1 MSTPSVTAR
10 PLAERFPSGFTWGA
24 ATSAYQIEGAV
35 HADGRGPSIW
45 DTYSHTPGRIEDGT
59 NGDVACDHY
68 HRLTDDLDLMRSL
81 GLGAY
86 RFSVAWPRI
95 QPTGSGPANA
105 RGLDFYDRLVDGL
118 LERGIEPWL
127 TLFHW
132 DLPQPLEDAGGWP
145 EREVVARFAD
155 YTAILAD
162 RYGDRV
168 KNWLTLNEPWC
179 IAMLGYG
186 IGRHAPGRQD
196 WPAALRAAHHTHLAH
211 RAAVG
216 VIRAAVPR
224 ARIGI
229 PLNLHHVESASE
241 TDADRAAASLHDGTA
256 NRWFLDPVF
265 GRGYPRDVVAA
276 YEPILEG
283 IDLAELDGAAPP
295 IDILGVNYYTRHVV
309 RAPLDGEVIHGPER
323 AVGVGGGLPVTE
335 MGWEIHADGLRLL
348 LERLHRE
355 YAPPSMA
362 ITENGAAFVDA
373 VTADGS
379 VNDEE
384 RVAYY
389 RDHITATAEAIE
401 AGVPVE
407 AYFAWSLMDNYEWGF
422 GYTKRFGI
430 VHVDYETQRR
440 TPKASG
446 RWYRDLITGAGDPS
460 AQSPPRA

>member
-1 MSTPSVTAR
+1 MSTPSVSAR
-10 PLAERFPSGFTWGA
+10 PLHERFPPGFAWGA

-35 HADGRGPSIW
+35 DADGRGPSIW
-45 DTYSHTPGRIEDGT
+45 DTYSHTPGRTEDGGT
-59 NGDVACDHY
+59 GDVACDHY
-68 HRLTDDLDLMRSL
+68 HRLPDDLDLMRSL

-105 RGLDFYDRLVDGL
+105 AGLDFYDRLVDGL
-118 LERGIEPWL
+118 LERGIDPWL

-145 EREVVARFAD
+145 DRAVVDRFAE
-155 YTAILAD
+155 YASILAD
-162 RYGDRV
+162 RFGDRV
-168 KNWLTLNEPWC
+168 RNWLTLNEPWC
-179 IAMLGYG
+179 IAFLGYG

-211 RAAVG
+211 RAAVEA
-216 VIRAAVPR
+216 IRAAVPA

-229 PLNLHHVESASE
+229 PLNLHHVEPASQ
-241 TDADRAAASLHDGTA
+241 TDADRAAARLHDGTA
-256 NRWFLDPVF
+256 NRWFLDPVL
-265 GRGYPRDVVAA
+265 GRGYPRDVVEA

-283 IDLAELDGAAPP
+283 FDVSELDSNMPP

-309 RAPLDGEVIHGPER
+309 RAPHDGEPVGGPEPT
-323 AVGVGGGLPVTE
+323 VMVGGGQPVTE

-348 LERLHRE
+348 LERIQRE
-355 YAPPSMA
+355 YAPPPIA
-362 ITENGAAFVDA
+362 ITENGAAFADA
-373 VTADGS
+373 VRPDGS
-379 VNDEE
+379 VDDAE

-407 AYFAWSLMDNYEWGF
+407 AYFAWSLMDNFEWGF

-430 VHVDYETQRR
+430 VRVDYETQRR
-440 TPKASG
+440 TIKASG
-446 RWYRDLITGAGDPS
+446 SWYRDLIA
-460 AQSPPRA
+460 AR

>member
-1 MSTPSVTAR
+1 MSTPIVTAR
-10 PLAERFPSGFTWGA
+10 PLAERFPPGFAWGA
-24 ATSAYQIEGAV
+24 ATSAYQIEGAFDE
-35 HADGRGPSIW
+35 DGRLPSIW

-68 HRLTDDLDLMRSL
+68 HRLTDDLDLMRSI

-95 QPTGSGPANA
+95 QPTGSGPANPK
-105 RGLDFYDRLVDGL
+105 GLEFYDRLVDGL

-145 EREVVARFAD
+145 DRDVVPRFAE
-155 YTAILAD
+155 YAAILAD
-162 RYGDRV
+162 RFGDRV
-168 KNWLTLNEPWC
+168 TNWLTLNEPWC

-211 RAAVG
+211 RAAAD
-216 VIRAAVPR
+216 VIRTAVPG
-224 ARIGI
+224 ARVGI
-229 PLNLHHVESASE
+229 PLNLHHVEPASE
-241 TDADRAAASLHDGTA
+241 SDADLAAARLHDGTA
-256 NRWFLDPVF
+256 NRWFLDPAF

-283 IDLAELDGAAPP
+283 IDVTELDAQAAP
-295 IDILGVNYYTRHVV
+295 IDILGVNYYTRHVI
-309 RAPLDGEVIHGPER
+309 RAPRDDEVIDGPER
-323 AVGVGGGLPVTE
+323 SVSVGGGLPLTE
-335 MGWEIHADGLRLL
+335 MGWEIHADGLRQL
-348 LERLHRE
+348 LERLQRE
-355 YAPPSMA
+355 YAPPAMA
-362 ITENGAAFVDA
+362 VTENGAAFPDRRS
-373 VTADGS
+373 ADGS
-379 VNDEE
+379 VDDQD
-384 RVAYY
+384 RVSYM
-389 RDHITATAEAIE
+389 REHLVATAEAIE

-430 VHVDYETQRR
+430 VHVDYESQAR
-440 TPKASG
+440 TLKASG
-446 RWYRDLITGAGDPS
+446 RWYRDLIAASRG
-460 AQSPPRA
+460 

>member
-1 MSTPSVTAR
+1 MSTPFVTAR
-10 PLAERFPSGFTWGA
+10 PLAERFPPGFAWGA

-35 HADGRGPSIW
+35 DADGRLPSIW

-68 HRLTDDLDLMRSL
+68 HRLTDDLDLMRSM
-81 GLGAY
+81 GRGAY

-95 QPTGSGPANA
+95 QPTGSGPTNQK
-105 RGLDFYDRLVDGL
+105 GLEFYDRLVDGL

-145 EREVVARFAD
+145 DREVVGRFAE
-155 YTAILAD
+155 YAGILAD
-162 RYGDRV
+162 RFGDRV
-168 KNWLTLNEPWC
+168 TNWLTLNEPWC

-211 RAAVG
+211 RAAADA
-216 VIRAAVPR
+216 IRTAAPG
-224 ARIGI
+224 ARVGI
-229 PLNLHHVESASE
+229 PLNLHHVEPASE
-241 TDADRAAASLHDGTA
+241 TDADLAAARLHDGTA

-283 IDLAELDGAAPP
+283 IDITELDGPAPP
-295 IDILGVNYYTRHVV
+295 VDILGVNYYTRHVI
-309 RAPLDGEVIHGPER
+309 RAPRDGEVIDGPEH
-323 AVGVGGGLPVTE
+323 AVSVGGGLPLTE
-335 MGWEIHADGLRLL
+335 MGWEIHADGLRQL
-348 LERLHRE
+348 LERLYRE
-355 YAPPSMA
+355 YAPPAMA
-362 ITENGAAFVDA
+362 ITENGAAFVDEVA
-373 VTADGS
+373 ADGS
-379 VNDEE
+379 VNDGE

-389 RDHITATAEAIE
+389 RDHITAMADAIE
-401 AGVPVE
+401 AGAPVE

-430 VHVDYETQRR
+430 VHVDYASQQR
-440 TPKASG
+440 TLKASG
-446 RWYRDLITGAGDPS
+446 RWYRDLIAASRG
-460 AQSPPRA
+460 

>member
-1 MSTPSVTAR
+1 MSTLSVTAR
-10 PLAERFPSGFTWGA
+10 PLAERFPSGFAWGA

-35 HADGRGPSIW
+35 DADGRGPSIW

-59 NGDVACDHY
+59 NGDIACDHY
-68 HRLTDDLDLMRSL
+68 RRLTDDLDLMRSL

-95 QPTGSGPANA
+95 QATGSGPANA
-105 RGLDFYDRLVDGL
+105 KGLDFYDRLVDGL

-132 DLPQPLEDAGGWP
+132 DLPQALEDAGGWP
-145 EREVVARFAD
+145 DRGVVPRFAE
-155 YTAILAD
+155 YAAILAD
-162 RYGDRV
+162 RFGDRV

-211 RAAVG
+211 RAAADA
-216 VIRAAVPR
+216 IRTAVPG

-229 PLNLHHVESASE
+229 PLNLHHVEPASE
-241 TDADRAAASLHDGTA
+241 TDADRAAAWLHDGTA

-283 IDLAELDGAAPP
+283 IDVTELDGPAPP
-295 IDILGVNYYTRHVV
+295 IDILGVNYYTRHVI
-309 RAPLDGEVIHGPER
+309 RAPRDGEVMSGPER
-323 AVGVGGGLPVTE
+323 TISVGGGLPLTE
-335 MGWEIHADGLRLL
+335 MGWEIHPDGLRQL

-355 YAPPSMA
+355 YAPPAIA
-362 ITENGAAFVDA
+362 ITENGAAFPDA
-373 VTADGS
+373 RGADG
-379 VNDEE
+379 VVDDQD
-384 RVAYY
+384 RVAYM
-389 RDHITATAEAIE
+389 RDHLVATAEAIE

-430 VHVDYETQRR
+430 VHVDYETQKR

-446 RWYRDLITGAGDPS
+446 RWYRELVTGV
-460 AQSPPRA
+460 

>member
-10 PLAERFPSGFTWGA
+10 PLAERFPSGFAWGA

-35 HADGRGPSIW
+35 DADGRGPSIW

-68 HRLTDDLDLMRSL
+68 HRLNDDLDLMRSL
-81 GLGAY
+81 GLEAY

-95 QPTGSGPANA
+95 QPTGSGPANP

-145 EREVVARFAD
+145 DRAVVGRFAD
-155 YTAILAD
+155 YAAILAD
-162 RYGDRV
+162 RFGDRV

-211 RAAVG
+211 RAAVD
-216 VIRAAVPR
+216 VIRAAVPG
-224 ARIGI
+224 ARVGI

-241 TDADRAAASLHDGTA
+241 TDADRAAARLHDGTA

-283 IDLAELDGAAPP
+283 IDVAELDGAAPP

-309 RAPLDGEVIHGPER
+309 RAPLAGEVIVGPER
-323 AVGVGGGLPVTE
+323 AVGIGGGLPVTE
-335 MGWEIHADGLRLL
+335 MGWEVHADGLRLL

-355 YAPPSMA
+355 YAPRSMA
-362 ITENGAAFVDA
+362 ITENGAAFVDEVA
-373 VTADGS
+373 ADGS
-379 VNDEE
+379 VDDVE

-401 AGVPVE
+401 AGAPVE

-430 VHVDYETQRR
+430 VHVDYETQQR

-446 RWYRDLITGAGDPS
+446 RWYLDLIAGG
-460 AQSPPRA
+460 